1 MKLFMWILL
10 AGNLAFVSMPL
21 FGIHL
26 WSWWISVVGSLC
38 LSASLVMIRMEHK
51 IYTTQEAYPF
61 HYFINID
68 ERKWNKF

>member
-10 AGNLAFVSMPL
+10 AVNLAFVSMPL

-26 WSWWISVVGSLC
+26 WSWWISVVGSLF
-38 LSASLVMIRMEHK
+38 LSASLVKIR
-51 IYTTQEAYPF
+51 
-61 HYFINID
+61 ID